1 MVEIPPNSTRPQTLS
16 DIFLIVLEQ
25 MSKDERQKAHIRKV
39 RTLMDV
45 PECSEFLS
53 RCLINAMGYPTPIAA
68 STVDKAVDCL
78 THFYEDNIED
88 NQDLTKGQKAI
99 QKGIMHGFMNDYRK
113 AVKFFIASK
122 NLLME

>member
-68 STVDKAVDCL
+68 STVDQAVDCL

-88 NQDLTKGQKAI
+88 NQDLTKGQTAI
-99 QKGIMHGFMNDYRK
+99 QK
-113 AVKFFIASK
+113 V
-122 NLLME
+122 

>member
-1 MVEIPPNSTRPQTLS
+1 
-16 DIFLIVLEQ
+16 
-25 MSKDERQKAHIRKV
+25 
-39 RTLMDV
+39 MDV